1 MRPLKKGSSL
11 IMLLGHAGLLEEAEN
26 LIEMT
31 HLGACIASSPS
42 TIVER
47 IAKKVME
54 LKPNYLGRSCIETVE
69 SILAIF
75 KCKSSWQFSRL
86 KKSFKFSRYPQS
98 PIISRIW

>member
-1 MRPLKKGSSL
+1 MIQHPECCCKRRPFQLFDETIKEGIKP
-11 IMLLGHAGLLEEAEN
+11 GLLEEAEN

-54 LKPNYLGRSCIETVE
+54 LKPNYLGYLIN
-69 SILAIF
+69 
-75 KCKSSWQFSRL
+75 
-86 KKSFKFSRYPQS
+86 
-98 PIISRIW
+98 